1 MDRSQ
6 YRGALYTNPREKKL
20 SRNTKQKRTV
30 PRVLLYAVLL
40 TVILVVMGIAAKT
53 PKLYIQDILVM
64 GGRDEV
70 KSLVKARAEE
80 YISEKKAFF
89 FTNQNQVVFS
99 GSALESRL
107 IGSLGVLK
115 SVEVSRTGLQS
126 ISIEITERE
135 AILQTEV
142 GGLVAHIDAEGIV
155 FIAAA
160 QNESERAL
168 PKLLVTNES
177 LAVKQSP
184 GIKDHASI
192 SLQPS
197 ITLSPG
203 LPFLPSDQ
211 YENLHLIIDELAV
224 RNMRVR
230 EVVLFAE
237 RHAEFY
243 IENSTE
249 GRFLFDVT
257 GDVTKQLATYD
268 SAKKTEE
275 LRDALQSNRIGLK
288 YIDLR
293 TPGKVFYK
301 F

>member
-30 PRVLLYAVLL
+30 PRVLLYGVLL
-40 TVILVVMGIAAKT
+40 GIVLVALGIAAKT
-53 PKLYIQDILVM
+53 PKLYIQDIALV

-70 KSLVKARAEE
+70 RSLVKARAEE

-89 FTNQNQVVFS
+89 FTNQNQVIFS
-99 GSALESRL
+99 GGTLESRL
-107 IGSLGVLK
+107 IDSLGVLK

-126 ISIEITERE
+126 IRIQITERD

-142 GGLVAHIDAEGIV
+142 GGMIAHIDAEGVV

-184 GIKDHASI
+184 GIKDHASV
-192 SLQPS
+192 SLQTPVV
-197 ITLSPG
+197 LSPG
-203 LPFLPSDQ
+203 LPFLPKEQ
-211 YENLHLIIDELAV
+211 YENLHLVIDELAV

-243 IENSTE
+243 VENSIE
-249 GRFLFDVT
+249 GRFLFDIT
-257 GDVTKQLATYD
+257 GDITKQLATYD
-268 SAKKTEE
+268 SAKRTEE
-275 LRDALQSNRIGLK
+275 LREKLQSNRQELK